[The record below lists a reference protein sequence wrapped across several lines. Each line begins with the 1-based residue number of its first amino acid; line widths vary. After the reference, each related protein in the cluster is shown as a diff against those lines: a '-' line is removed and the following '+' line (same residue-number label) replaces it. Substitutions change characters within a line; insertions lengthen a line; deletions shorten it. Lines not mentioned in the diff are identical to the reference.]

1 MCIGD
6 VCTGWSLD
14 HVCCRRCFC
23 FAISFVLHATQLMIS
38 CRQYIYIMMVQFN
51 IYIQHDTTFN
61 RNICIHS
68 TIMVFHH
75 LVFFRRHSLCPAS
88 LRSSQEAPDMWG
100 TMGTHELGQIPYWT
114 MASVRCLIFW
124 GCNWNSLFWSLLYF
138 FGGWNWNALFLSE
151 VPLQWFRKQS
161 VPFTCSLQTIAGF
174 SSKPDVAKENTKFLE
189 QWIRQ

>member
-1 MCIGD
+1 MC
-6 VCTGWSLD
+6 VLD
-14 HVCCRRCFC
+14 GPLIMYAVD
-23 FAISFVLHATQLMIS
+23 AVSVLPLVLYCMLHNWWFRVDNI
-38 CRQYIYIMMVQFN
+38 YIYIMMVQFN

-138 FGGWNWNALFLSE
+138 FGGWNWNALFCLKSLCNDFENNLCLSRA
-151 VPLQWFRKQS
+151 VSRPLQGSLANQTWKRKI
-161 VPFTCSLQTIAGF
+161 P
-174 SSKPDVAKENTKFLE
+174 SS
-189 QWIRQ
+189 